1 VKRIGEELMT
11 HYVLP
16 LEMVGVLLTAA
27 LLGAVVI
34 ALREEPE
41 AKTQS
46 SPPGPKRAEP
56 REAMSL

>member
-1 VKRIGEELMT
+1 MT

-41 AKTQS
+41 GKL
-46 SPPGPKRAEP
+46 PIRWPE
-56 REAMSL
+56 RERVESVEVISQP